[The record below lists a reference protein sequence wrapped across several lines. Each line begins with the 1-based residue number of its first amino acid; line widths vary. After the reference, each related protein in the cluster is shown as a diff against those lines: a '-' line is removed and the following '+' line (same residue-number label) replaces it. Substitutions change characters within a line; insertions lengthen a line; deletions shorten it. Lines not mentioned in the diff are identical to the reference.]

1 MPFLQ
6 KDALTIMTNAFHLME
21 ASIQKPI
28 KVPFKDSFVYRY
40 INKSIHEALI
50 QKLARVISGL
60 NAIQVLINYGYTQ
73 ETGVLFRTLDEMHE
87 DISFLATSLTNN
99 AHTDRHDKY
108 LDAFYADAIFSRTK
122 NSFEISKPNLVPR
135 KKIRAH
141 TINILGD
148 GIDATK
154 ALNASESISTAY
166 SGYVHAASENI
177 MDMYGGNP
185 ERFHLTGMLDT
196 PRMESFYID
205 AETYMYRS
213 LIATA
218 FVAKAFGDAAI
229 VNAFN
234 LFLEKYEKMNGHT
247 H

>member
-1 MPFLQ
+1 MSFLQ
-6 KDALTIMTNAFHLME
+6 KDALTIMTNAFHRME

-28 KVPFKDSFVYRY
+28 KAPFKDSFVYRFS
-40 INKSIHEALI
+40 NKGIREALI
-50 QKLARVISGL
+50 QKLVRVISGL
-60 NAIQVLINYGYTQ
+60 NAIQVLLNYGYTQ
-73 ETGVLFRTLDEMHE
+73 EIGVLFRTLDEIHE

-108 LDAFYADAIFSRTK
+108 LDAFYADSIFSRTK

-185 ERFHLTGMLDT
+185 EHFHLTGMLDT
-196 PRMESFYID
+196 PRMESFYTD

-218 FVAKAFGDAAI
+218 FVAKAFGDAAL
-229 VNAFN
+229 VSAFS